1 MALYGLKPVCE
12 IQFSGFA
19 FQCFHQIENHAA
31 RYRLRSQG
39 RFHCQMVIRMPYG
52 GGVRA
57 LEHHTESEEQ
67 FYAHVPGL
75 KMVIPSGP
83 RTARAL
89 LTSAIRD
96 PDPVVF
102 FESKAL
108 YHAAKEAIPEDP
120 ETLPIGRAQVVR
132 EGVDLTLVAY
142 GAMLRVAREAA
153 DVLQAED
160 RVETEVIDLLTIAPL
175 DRETIVTSVGKT
187 GRAVVVHEAPRSF
200 GPGAEVAASI
210 MEGAFLHLEAPVSR
224 VTGDHV
230 QPGQTVK
237 VGAVLV
243 TFDEEGGRSPPPA
256 PSPTRAPSSS
266 TPPTPAHVG
275 PVAATPAT
283 RRLAREL
290 GVDLRTVRGG
300 TGPGGRV
307 TDDDVRAAA
316 AGGRQRAPSQPV
328 AERPAPAPPT
338 VAKPLPPV
346 GVTPPA
352 LPKFEQW
359 GPVERQPLSHLR
371 RTIAERMTLSAT
383 LVPHVTHF
391 DRADITELDAII
403 RRNVEPARQ
412 RGLTLTLTSFLLKA
426 AALALLEHP
435 QFNASLD
442 PAAGELVLKRY
453 YHLGVAVATDRG
465 LIVPVIR
472 DVDRKALPELQREL
486 AALAQRVRE
495 GKATLE
501 DLRGG
506 TFTLTN
512 IGALGGTGAVPII
525 NYPEVA
531 ILGVARARE
540 EPVVLEGRIVP
551 RVLLPLSLT
560 FDHRVADGAD
570 GARFAT
576 AIVRR
581 LERPEQLLLEW

>member
-1 MALYGLKPVCE
+1 MVKALNLALLQEMERDPDVLILGEDVGVDGGVFRVTDDLQRKFGSQRVIDSPLAEAAIIGTAVGMALYGLKPVCE

-108 YHAAKEAIPEDP
+108 YHAAKEEIPEDP
-120 ETLPIGRAQVVR
+120 ETLPIRRAQVVR

-175 DRETIVTSVGKT
+175 DLGEGLTEAEIVKVLVQEGDLVQEDAPLLEVETDKATVEIPSPLT
-187 GRAVVVHEAPRSF
+187 GR
-200 GPGAEVAASI
+200 
-210 MEGAFLHLEAPVSR
+210 
-224 VTGDHV
+224 VTQIHV

-243 TFDEEGGRSPPPA
+243 TFDEEGGRSPLPA

-266 TPPTPAHVG
+266 TPPTPSHVG

-290 GVDLRTVRGG
+290 GVDLRTVRAG

-316 AGGRQRAPSQPV
+316 GGRQPAPSQPA
-328 AERPAPAPPT
+328 AERPAPAAPAVP
-338 VAKPLPPV
+338 KPLAPV
-346 GVTPPA
+346 GITPPA

-371 RTIAERMTLSAT
+371 RTIAQRMTLSAT
-383 LVPHVTHF
+383 LIPHVTHF

-403 RRNVEPARQ
+403 RRNVEPARE

-426 AALALLEHP
+426 AALALQEHP

-442 PAAGELVLKRY
+442 PAAGELIVKRY
-453 YHLGVAVATDRG
+453 CHLGVAVATERG

-472 DVDRKALPELQREL
+472 AADRKPLVGLQREL

-495 GKATLE
+495 GKATLA
-501 DLRGG
+501 DLR
-506 TFTLTN
+506 
-512 IGALGGTGAVPII
+512 
-525 NYPEVA
+525 
-531 ILGVARARE
+531 
-540 EPVVLEGRIVP
+540 
-551 RVLLPLSLT
+551 
-560 FDHRVADGAD
+560 
-570 GARFAT
+570 
-576 AIVRR
+576 RR
-581 LERPEQLLLEW
+581 